1 MSRASR
7 KQASPTAL
15 QQIVDTGLLFAP
27 PPVRRIASE
36 SLGSKL
42 VLVAFLA
49 LLAKGVLSIG
59 WQDGVPKLNVDREK
73 AAELRQKITADLQE
87 RGSKLGYLGNE
98 FQAGQNQGRD
108 PWISSPA
115 PPANHY
121 YSQPS
126 SPFPPVSPS
135 YPQYPQASSPFPQAA
150 APYAP
155 AAPTYPYQAFP
166 PQGYPPNYGSPYAP
180 GYGRY

>member
-1 MSRASR
+1 MGRASR
-7 KQASPTAL
+7 KQASSTAL

-27 PPVRRIASE
+27 PPVRRIAST

-42 VLVAFLA
+42 ILVAILV

-59 WQDGVPKLNVDREK
+59 WDNGVPKLNVDREK
-73 AAELRQKITADLQE
+73 AEELKQKIAADLQE
-87 RGSKLGYLGNE
+87 RRGKLEYLANE
-98 FQAGQNQGRD
+98 YQSQASPNRE
-108 PWISSPA
+108 PWISQPT
-115 PPANHY
+115 PPVNYHY
-121 YSQPS
+121 PQQPS
-126 SPFPPVSPS
+126 P
-135 YPQYPQASSPFPQAA
+135 YPQAASQYPQPPVPLPQAA

-155 AAPTYPYQAFP
+155 AAPVYPNQAFP